1 MARANQKLINAL
13 RQAAIKINAS
23 DKYQWGHMGYCN
35 CGFVAQELTQKSAAE
50 IHQLAM
56 QGRGDWN
63 DQCTDYCETSGM
75 PFDEVISQLT
85 SNGLSL
91 EDIKA
96 IENLSHPEVLETLP
110 IERRNLERNNKRD
123 AIFYLNS
130 LADYLEAELMV
141 QSELTNSI
149 TSELTLK

>member
-1 MARANQKLINAL
+1 MARANTKLIGAL
-13 RQAAIKINAS
+13 RRATIKIEAS

-35 CGFVAQELTQKSAAE
+35 CGFLAQELTQKSASE

-56 QGRGDWN
+56 QRTGDWN
-63 DQCTDYCETSGM
+63 DQCVDYCETSGM

-96 IENLSHPEVLETLP
+96 IENLSHPEVLESLP
-110 IERRNLERNNKRD
+110 ANHKLLQRNNKQD
-123 AIFYLNS
+123 AILYLNT
-130 LADYLEAELMV
+130 LADYLEAELVINKEMKETTV
-141 QSELTNSI
+141 LERV
-149 TSELTLK
+149 